1 MGRNAAIVCFVFVL
15 QVENII
21 LFLINNVP
29 LTFCDQRLIISRY
42 RKVSVAQIG
51 KITTTKILDHLYFL
65 SGHLIKK
72 KKKKNPPHLFGRW
85 VAIRLT
91 IFSAYWRLRRACLT
105 GKGMQNHPQAY
116 ITCLLHPKD
125 KMILFLA
132 SKDCFCYPFAVRGS
146 IKDVLCAIQ
155 FNVCFLFRT

>member
-1 MGRNAAIVCFVFVL
+1 MCRNPAIVYFVFIL

-21 LFLINNVP
+21 LFLINNVL
-29 LTFCDQRLIISRY
+29 LTCYDQRLITSRY
-42 RKVSVAQIG
+42 LRVSVAQTG
-51 KITTTKILDHLYFL
+51 KKKILDHLYFL

-72 KKKKNPPHLFGRW
+72 KKPSTHLFGSL

-91 IFSAYWRLRRACLT
+91 IFSAYWRLRRACLI
-105 GKGMQNHPQAY
+105 GKDMQNHPQAY

-132 SKDCFCYPFAVRGS
+132 SKDCLCYPFAVRGS
-146 IKDVLCAIQ
+146 TKDILCAVQ